1 MAGRPKKIVSPVEEN
16 IIVESDSEKLLKD
29 KIDKLEKLVSQ
40 LVSKS
45 DIKNPYED
53 IFDEIKIPQDDY
65 IKVVSLCLTR
75 LNLSTLGMGK
85 GKIFTFKEF
94 GETKRILYSDLVEII
109 EHQDR
114 FLKDGLFYIDDSR
127 VIRRHGLDEV
137 YSSILTKETIEK
149 IMKNSQNAVSLF
161 NSANDKQK
169 ETIAR
174 MFIDK
179 LIKGED
185 VDLNLID
192 AITRLSNIKIVE
204 IADEAKSYLKLEVGT
219 EAK

>member
-1 MAGRPKKIVSPVEEN
+1 MAGRPKKIVSPLEEN
-16 IIVESDSEKLLKD
+16 IIVKSDSEKLLED
-29 KIDKLEKLVSQ
+29 KIKKLEELVSQ

-137 YSSILTKETIEK
+137 YEKILTKETIEK

-174 MFIDK
+174 MFIDR

-204 IADEAKSYLKLEVGT
+204 IADEAKSYLELET
-219 EAK
+219 EVK

>member
-16 IIVESDSEKLLKD
+16 IIVKSDSEKLLED
-29 KIDKLEKLVSQ
+29 KIKKLEELVSQ

-137 YSSILTKETIEK
+137 YEKILTKETIEK

-174 MFIDK
+174 MFIDR

-204 IADEAKSYLKLEVGT
+204 IADEAKSYLELET
-219 EAK
+219 EVK